1 MTSRPDIAVI
11 LCTYNPDPGV
21 FSRVLQG
28 LNASEFCRDANAEFL
43 IVDNRS
49 PVPVRTLA
57 PVLEFQKKNPGG
69 RIIHESRQ
77 GLLYARMAGAEATS
91 APILLFMDDDMIPGA
106 DYLPIVL
113 GQFGQSSRLGI
124 IGAGHVAVEFSS
136 PVYFARKRRLEK
148 IFYGRHGGSRIQE
161 TEQFFSG
168 SRDTFFWGV
177 RHWLRSWPLEKPFPL
192 GAGMA
197 IRRQTFDSFVA
208 ELEHN
213 DPPVVGRQ
221 PQRLGGAE
229 DLLMV
234 LSALKQ
240 DRYVDMHPGLK
251 LTHCIPPSRRTAAY
265 IHRLNYASS
274 YDCLQTLIATLPGR
288 RNDLVAEFSRAPK
301 WFIRLAAALV
311 RDLVSTPGLFPHAAS
326 ALGVIAAAQKENA
339 GSRRSARTL
348 ARRFH
353 WESGSEMDG
362 NNREETPNP

>member
-11 LCTYNPDPGV
+11 LCTYNPDPGI
-21 FSRVLQG
+21 FSQVLDG
-28 LNASEFCRDANAEFL
+28 LSASKFRRGSNAEFL

-49 PVPVRTLA
+49 PVPIRTFA
-57 PVLEFQKKNPGG
+57 PVLEFQKKIPGV
-69 RIIHESRQ
+69 RIIHELRQ
-77 GLLYARMAGAEATS
+77 GLLYARMAGAEATR

-106 DYLPIVL
+106 DYLPIIL

-136 PVYFARKRRLEK
+136 PVWFARMRRLEK
-148 IFYGRHGGSRIQE
+148 IFYGRHGGSRVQK

-168 SRDTFFWGV
+168 SQDPFFGRV

-208 ELEHN
+208 ELEPN

-240 DRYVDMHPGLK
+240 DWYVDIHPGLK
-251 LTHCIPPSRRTAAY
+251 LTHCIPPARLIGAY
-265 IHRLNYASS
+265 IHRLSYTSS
-274 YDCLQTLIATLPGR
+274 YDCLQALIATLPGR
-288 RNDLVAEFSRAPK
+288 RDELVVEFSRAPK
-301 WFIRLAAALV
+301 WFIRLTVAMI
-311 RDLVSTPGLFPHAAS
+311 RDLVSTPGLFPYAAS
-326 ALGVIAAAQKENA
+326 ALGIIAAAQKENV
-339 GSRRSARTL
+339 GSRLSAGTL
-348 ARRFH
+348 AQRLH
-353 WESGSEMDG
+353 WESGSEMDE
-362 NNREETPNP
+362 NKPEETPNP